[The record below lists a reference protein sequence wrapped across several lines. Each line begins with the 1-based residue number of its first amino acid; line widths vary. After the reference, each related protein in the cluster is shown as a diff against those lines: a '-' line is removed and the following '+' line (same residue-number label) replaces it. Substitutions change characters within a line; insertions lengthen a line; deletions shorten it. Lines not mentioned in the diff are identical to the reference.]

1 MCIIVFTTLVHM
13 WTIRRYNMNDNI
25 IEVLK
30 ISRLIIEEHNM
41 QILSVSKKYN
51 LSFSEA
57 DM

>member
-1 MCIIVFTTLVHM
+1 
-13 WTIRRYNMNDNI
+13 MNDNI